1 MENNILSGFE
11 TILDGI
17 LPDTTKQKEED
28 IKVDVSNEPL
38 TDEELDAIRNR
49 KTTKPD
55 VDDDDDID
63 DDEPVKPQP
72 KRSKKQQVIEEDDD
86 DDTEPNDSDDD
97 DPVVNNNIDNDD
109 DSDESNIVVG
119 FFDSLSEK
127 LGWEDVEED
136 KKPKTAEELIEYF
149 YDVIEENS
157 KPQYASDEIEA
168 LDNFVKNG
176 GNLRDY
182 LSIDA
187 EVDLDNIDIEDD
199 ENTQKI
205 VIKELLKEKGYSAKQ
220 IEKKISKYEDAGL
233 LEDEAEDALEALR
246 DIRAQKKEQ
255 LLANQQKAAKQ
266 AQKQQQDFF
275 NNVVNEI
282 KGMDSIYGVKIP
294 EKDKKTL
301 LEYIFKPDAEGMT
314 QYRKD
319 YAKSLKNLIASAYF
333 TMKGDTLMSIAKK
346 EGKRDAFTQ
355 FKNSLNKNSGISKK
369 SKTQVNDGDADTI
382 WSSFARRLRNAN

>member
-1 MENNILSGFE
+1 MENNNLSGFE

-17 LPDTTKQKEED
+17 LPGATKQKEED

-49 KTTKPD
+49 KP
-55 VDDDDDID
+55 VEPEDDDDDIEED

-72 KRSKKQQVIEEDDD
+72 KKSKKQVKEEDDD
-86 DDTEPNDSDDD
+86 DDDKFTTGDDYTTDDD
-97 DPVVNNNIDNDD
+97 NNTGGDG

-136 KKPKTAEELIEYF
+136 KKPQTAEELIEYF

-157 KPQYASDEIEA
+157 KPQYASEEIEA

-199 ENTQKI
+199 ENAQKT

-220 IEKKISKYEDAGL
+220 IDKKISKYEDAGL

-246 DIRAQKKEQ
+246 DIRAEKKE
-255 LLANQQKAAKQ
+255 
-266 AQKQQQDFF
+266 
-275 NNVVNEI
+275 
-282 KGMDSIYGVKIP
+282 
-294 EKDKKTL
+294 
-301 LEYIFKPDAEGMT
+301 
-314 QYRKD
+314 
-319 YAKSLKNLIASAYF
+319 
-333 TMKGDTLMSIAKK
+333 
-346 EGKRDAFTQ
+346 
-355 FKNSLNKNSGISKK
+355 
-369 SKTQVNDGDADTI
+369 
-382 WSSFARRLRNAN
+382 

>member
-1 MENNILSGFE
+1 MENNNLSGFE

-17 LPDTTKQKEED
+17 LPGATKQKEED

-49 KTTKPD
+49 KP
-55 VDDDDDID
+55 VEPEDDDDDIEDD

-72 KRSKKQQVIEEDDD
+72 KKSKKQVKEEDDD
-86 DDTEPNDSDDD
+86 DDDKFTTGDDD
-97 DPVVNNNIDNDD
+97 TTDDNNNTGGDG

-136 KKPKTAEELIEYF
+136 KKPQTAEELIEYF

-157 KPQYASDEIEA
+157 KPQYASEEIEA

-199 ENTQKI
+199 ENAQKT
-205 VIKELLKEKGYSAKQ
+205 VIKELLKEKGYNAKQ
-220 IEKKISKYEDAGL
+220 IDKKISKYEDAGL

-246 DIRAQKKEQ
+246 DIRAEKKEQ

-266 AQKQQQDFF
+266 AQKQQQEFF

-369 SKTQVNDGDADTI
+369 SKTQVNNDDSDTI
-382 WSSFARRLRNAN
+382 WSSFTRRLRNAN